1 MRKFTSLLLLGFAL
15 GSFAQTPGGVSGSEL
30 WFKTAPLNSDLQ
42 GYYRWQ
48 DFSGD
53 SIRLM
58 LLDSRGVK
66 SELTLPNS
74 SVHFFNFNPSLWLAD
89 GFRSLSASLKHGDLS
104 QATVIGVFA
113 PELATIGKDMVVY
126 ALDGRKGDGAILS
139 KDKAVRGRG
148 VEPLDYGSASGE
160 DLLYQSSDSLSENGF
175 KESALRVV
183 SYFKVSNPSTTL
195 WGDNS
200 NTTLFIGTPSTSGSF
215 GTDFPTSLFGN
226 ASIRGYAPELIVFSR
241 MLTPDERR
249 KVESYLAVKY
259 GITLKGSYLDSDG
272 NLTWDMAE
280 NQAYHHRV
288 TAVGTDTAGSLSQP
302 LSATSYEESPV
313 YAALKENGTY
323 HDANPYNPSSAS
335 RLLVMGRENGNP
347 MPDRGFTFWGDD
359 DVALATYTS
368 PTDSLWHVMKRTW
381 MVKTNVPS
389 KPDST
394 VARWTAQGFEVSR
407 NGFTDNIIQ
416 EKAASGSYATTPA
429 LVGGGGAFE
438 FTCPTSH
445 PTFDVG
451 FGSIG
456 GSTCKYGFRFTNAG
470 VVYPIINGAVSNS
483 YIATDVD
490 GTDISIRKEGK
501 NIYLRVDGT
510 EVPQEPY
517 PFRMQLTQTQMWAL
531 SERKEQSPP

>member
-74 SVHFFNFNPSLWLAD
+74 SVHYFNFNPSLWLAD
-89 GFRSLSASLKHGDLS
+89 GFRSLSAKLKHGDLS

-195 WGDNS
+195 WG
-200 NTTLFIGTPSTSGSF
+200 TTPTPHYSSE
-215 GTDFPTSLFGN
+215 PL
-226 ASIRGYAPELIVFSR
+226 P
-241 MLTPDERR
+241 P
-249 KVESYLAVKY
+249 LAVSVR
-259 GITLKGSYLDSDG
+259 ISRPRSSVMLPSV
-272 NLTWDMAE
+272 DM
-280 NQAYHHRV
+280 
-288 TAVGTDTAGSLSQP
+288 P
-302 LSATSYEESPV
+302 LS
-313 YAALKENGTY
+313 LLC
-323 HDANPYNPSSAS
+323 SAGC
-335 RLLVMGRENGNP
+335 LHP
-347 MPDRGFTFWGDD
+347 MS
-359 DVALATYTS
+359 A
-368 PTDSLWHVMKRTW
+368 
-381 MVKTNVPS
+381 
-389 KPDST
+389 
-394 VARWTAQGFEVSR
+394 
-407 NGFTDNIIQ
+407 
-416 EKAASGSYATTPA
+416 EKWRA
-429 LVGGGGAFE
+429 
-438 FTCPTSH
+438 
-445 PTFDVG
+445 
-451 FGSIG
+451 IW
-456 GSTCKYGFRFTNAG
+456 R
-470 VVYPIINGAVSNS
+470 
-483 YIATDVD
+483 
-490 GTDISIRKEGK
+490 
-501 NIYLRVDGT
+501 
-510 EVPQEPY
+510 
-517 PFRMQLTQTQMWAL
+517 
-531 SERKEQSPP
+531 